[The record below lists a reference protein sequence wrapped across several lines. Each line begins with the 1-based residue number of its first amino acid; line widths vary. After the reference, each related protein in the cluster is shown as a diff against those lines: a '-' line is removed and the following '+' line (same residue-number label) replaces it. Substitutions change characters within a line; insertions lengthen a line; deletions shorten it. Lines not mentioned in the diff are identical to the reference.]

1 MCLICHVILQKLY
14 ERKLHS
20 ICIHPARFGCY
31 SHCGSGYI
39 MHLISYLT
47 LQDHISKVTRDF
59 MEGSFLLHIPI
70 LPSLVVIGIIV
81 VDVKC
86 LLKMFIKCNILVC
99 HVISKKGMIIWS
111 FDF

>member
-39 MHLISYLT
+39 MHLISLPDLT
-47 LQDHISKVTRDF
+47 RSHKQGDS
-59 MEGSFLLHIPI
+59 
-70 LPSLVVIGIIV
+70 
-81 VDVKC
+81 
-86 LLKMFIKCNILVC
+86 
-99 HVISKKGMIIWS
+99 
-111 FDF
+111 

>member
-47 LQDHISKVTRDF
+47 LQDHISKVTCDF
-59 MEGSFLLHIPI
+59 MEGSFLLHIPT

-86 LLKMFIKCNILVC
+86 LSEMFIKYNILVC

-111 FDF
+111 YDF